1 MWNTVFALALALSV
15 WFSAANLAIQL
26 NKDRAAVS
34 AFIEGR
40 RQGPEM
46 GYRQVSSTEV
56 GSATAGID

>member
-26 NKDRAAVS
+26 DKDRAAVS

-40 RQGPEM
+40 QQGPETR
-46 GYRQVSSTEV
+46 YRQVSSTEA
-56 GSATAGID
+56 GSPTAGID